1 MSIVPVRLCSR
12 LRSYH
17 SILHLSSV
25 RGFSSRKEEVIG
37 VWIFHRHGDRT
48 PGRPLV
54 ADNCIKEESAFW
66 ETKIP
71 PLDRTHYN
79 LLSKKFPVKIH
90 PNNNGGKFLDADSGR
105 QPYGFLTWKGMQ
117 QLYEIGQKLSERYAL
132 FRDKWHI
139 QAFSTNYLR
148 TVMSSQCLLDGMF
161 SSVAKHHESQYET
174 RDLESYI
181 KSSSD
186 PSIEIVV
193 RDAKDETLNTFD
205 TSPILMK
212 RLVRNIIDSPNFIN
226 HDTKAVLLVARLS
239 NYIPALIKLRSPYGG
254 PSGINWIHAAD
265 HFICRHSHGI
275 PLTRFL
281 SSDFEKD
288 SEAERTLQAMKHA
301 TISHLASRFR
311 YWYQS
316 PSLIAAMVGPLFSDV
331 NAQMGQTINTPNS
344 SRKPF
349 NVYSCHD
356 VTILALLYGIGADM
370 LATPNEL
377 KDVGV
382 QDFENE
388 KRLRYWPGYAS
399 TLILELIKVET
410 VDREDEF
417 LIKFILDEQNIRT
430 ITGLRKGEDMR
441 LSDFDELVHRI
452 NQAYPHQ

>member
-1 MSIVPVRLCSR
+1 
-12 LRSYH
+12 
-17 SILHLSSV
+17 
-25 RGFSSRKEEVIG
+25 
-37 VWIFHRHGDRT
+37 
-48 PGRPLV
+48 
-54 ADNCIKEESAFW
+54 
-66 ETKIP
+66 
-71 PLDRTHYN
+71 
-79 LLSKKFPVKIH
+79 
-90 PNNNGGKFLDADSGR
+90 
-105 QPYGFLTWKGMQ
+105 
-117 QLYEIGQKLSERYAL
+117 
-132 FRDKWHI
+132 
-139 QAFSTNYLR
+139 
-148 TVMSSQCLLDGMF
+148 
-161 SSVAKHHESQYET
+161 
-174 RDLESYI
+174 
-181 KSSSD
+181 
-186 PSIEIVV
+186 
-193 RDAKDETLNTFD
+193 
-205 TSPILMK
+205 
-212 RLVRNIIDSPNFIN
+212 
-226 HDTKAVLLVARLS
+226 
-239 NYIPALIKLRSPYGG
+239 
-254 PSGINWIHAAD
+254 
-265 HFICRHSHGI
+265 
-275 PLTRFL
+275 L

-331 NAQMGQTINTPNS
+331 SAQMGQTINTLNS